1 MLFRTLSAST
11 GGPRKQTLCQQ
22 LQPSYSLPASV
33 CSAGFSARIGL
44 FAIGS
49 SVYLFPSVWTKM
61 FCIQNFSLKLRW
73 YFPQYLAE
81 SSKSVWWAFQI
92 YYHCMAFQTRLWLCP
107 FCFCP
112 GPEVMLRPDISKMLL
127 CAQGVLLVF
136 SCGSAWWA
144 CKQSISQ
151 PLWSGGSS
159 NILNLL
165 N

>member
-1 MLFRTLSAST
+1 MLFRAPSAST

-22 LQPSYSLPASV
+22 LQPSYSLAASV

-44 FAIGS
+44 FVIGS

-73 YFPQYLAE
+73 YFPRYIAE

-92 YYHCMAFQTRLWLCP
+92 YRCMAFQTRLWLCP

-112 GPEVMLRPDISKMLL
+112 GPEVMLRPGVSKMCFVHRAFCLSL
-127 CAQGVLLVF
+127 AVVVHDELV
-136 SCGSAWWA
+136 SSPLANHCGLEVAAIYWTH
-144 CKQSISQ
+144 
-151 PLWSGGSS
+151 
-159 NILNLL
+159 
-165 N
+165 